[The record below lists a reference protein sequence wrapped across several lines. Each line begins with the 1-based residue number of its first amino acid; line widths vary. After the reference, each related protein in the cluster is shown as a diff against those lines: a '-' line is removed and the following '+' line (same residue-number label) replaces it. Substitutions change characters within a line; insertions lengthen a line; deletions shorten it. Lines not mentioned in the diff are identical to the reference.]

1 MKNKNAVILLLV
13 SNIISGL
20 AQGISMIAIPWYF
33 VYVIDKAD
41 FFATSYL
48 IITFLILFWGLYAG
62 TLIDR
67 YSRKKLFILVNFLC
81 GSLIGLISLYGIIHS
96 SLPDILVVLVFG
108 ITIFNYHVHYP
119 NLYAFGQEISEE
131 ENYGKLNSYIEI
143 QGQVTSVLAGAL
155 AAILLT
161 GTVDNRLQIAGINF
175 ILPFNIEPW
184 EIYEIFLMD
193 AITYLSV
200 IGILFFIRYEA
211 IKKDEIHEGRL
222 FTRLQQGITYLRS
235 NIYVFVFGITSYI
248 LFAFL
253 IVEIHTLLPLYV
265 TNFLQMGGDV
275 YASSEIYYSLGA
287 IISGVLV
294 IRIFRRLNTV
304 QAILILLLSVALFL
318 YLMAYYKT
326 LIIFFVGSFVLGV
339 TNAGIRILRTTY
351 IFHHVPNNLIGRV
364 NSVFGSLNV
373 LIRMLLIGIF
383 SLSFFQINDNIRYT
397 YLIGSGIMIISVVI
411 LLFYYKDIINKENE
425 KD

>member
-1 MKNKNAVILLLV
+1 MKNKNAIILLLV
-13 SNIISGL
+13 SNIVSGL

-67 YSRKKLFILVNFLC
+67 YSRKNLFILVNLFC
-81 GSLIGLISLYGIIHS
+81 GLFIGLISLYGIINS
-96 SLPDILVVLVFG
+96 SLPDIFVILVFG

-119 NLYAFGQEISEE
+119 NLYAFGQEISEK

-143 QGQVTSVLAGAL
+143 QGQVTSVLAGAV

-161 GTVDNRLQIAGINF
+161 GTVDNTLQIAGIKF
-175 ILPFNIEPW
+175 VLPFNIESW

-193 AITYLSV
+193 SITYLSV
-200 IGILFFIRYEA
+200 IIILSFIRYKV
-211 IKKDEIHEGRL
+211 IKKDKIHQGRL
-222 FTRLQQGITYLRS
+222 FNRLNQGVAYLRS
-235 NIYVFVFGITSYI
+235 NVYVFIFGITSYI

-253 IVEIHTLLPLYV
+253 IVEIHTLLPSYV
-265 TNFLQMGGDV
+265 TNFLEMGGDV

-287 IISGVLV
+287 IVSGVLI
-294 IRIFRRLNTV
+294 IRVFRSLNSI
-304 QAILILLLSVALFL
+304 QGILILLLFVALFL
-318 YLMAYYKT
+318 ALMSYYKT
-326 LIIFFVGSFVLGV
+326 LIIFFIGSFVLGV

-364 NSVFGSLNV
+364 NSVFGSLNI
-373 LIRMLLIGIF
+373 LIRLMLIGVF

-397 YLIGSGIMIISVVI
+397 YLIGAGIMIISMLI
-411 LLFYYKDIINKENE
+411 LLIYYKDIINKEKQE
-425 KD
+425 S

>member
-1 MKNKNAVILLLV
+1 MKNKNAIILLLV

-67 YSRKKLFILVNFLC
+67 YSRKNLFILVNLFC
-81 GSLIGLISLYGIIHS
+81 GLFIGLISLYGIINS
-96 SLPDILVVLVFG
+96 SLPDIFVILVFG

-119 NLYAFGQEISEE
+119 NLYAFGQEISEK

-143 QGQVTSVLAGAL
+143 QGQVTSVLAGAV

-161 GTVDNRLQIAGINF
+161 GTVDNTLQIAGIKF
-175 ILPFNIEPW
+175 VLPFNIESW

-193 AITYLSV
+193 SITYLSV
-200 IGILFFIRYEA
+200 IIILSFIRYKV
-211 IKKDEIHEGRL
+211 IKKDKIHQGRL
-222 FTRLQQGITYLRS
+222 FNRLNQGVAYLRS
-235 NIYVFVFGITSYI
+235 NVYVFIFGITSYI

-253 IVEIHTLLPLYV
+253 IVEIHTLLPSYV
-265 TNFLQMGGDV
+265 TNFLEMGGDV

-287 IISGVLV
+287 IVSGVLI
-294 IRIFRRLNTV
+294 IRVFRSLNSI
-304 QAILILLLSVALFL
+304 QGILILLLFVALFL
-318 YLMAYYKT
+318 ALMSYYKT
-326 LIIFFVGSFVLGV
+326 LIIFFIGSFVLGV

-364 NSVFGSLNV
+364 NSVFGSLNI
-373 LIRMLLIGIF
+373 LIRLMLIGVF

-397 YLIGSGIMIISVVI
+397 YLIGAGIMIISMLI
-411 LLFYYKDIINKENE
+411 LLIYYKDIINKEKQE
-425 KD
+425 S

>member
-1 MKNKNAVILLLV
+1 MKNKNAIILLLV

-33 VYVIDKAD
+33 VYVIDQAD
-41 FFATSYL
+41 YFAASYL

-67 YSRKKLFILVNFLC
+67 YSRKNLFILVNLFC
-81 GSLIGLISLYGIIHS
+81 GLFIGLISLYGIINS
-96 SLPDILVVLVFG
+96 SLPDIFVILVFG

-119 NLYAFGQEISEE
+119 NLYAFGQEISEK

-143 QGQVTSVLAGAL
+143 QGQVTSVLAGAV

-161 GTVDNRLQIAGINF
+161 GTVDNTLQIAGIKF
-175 ILPFNIEPW
+175 VLPFNIESW

-193 AITYLSV
+193 SITYLSV
-200 IGILFFIRYEA
+200 IIILSFIRYKV
-211 IKKDEIHEGRL
+211 IKKDKIHQGRL
-222 FTRLQQGITYLRS
+222 FNRLNQGIAYLRS
-235 NIYVFVFGITSYI
+235 NVYVFIFGITSYI

-253 IVEIHTLLPLYV
+253 IVEIHTLLPSYV
-265 TNFLQMGGDV
+265 TNFLEMGGDV

-287 IISGVLV
+287 IVSGVLI
-294 IRIFRRLNTV
+294 IRVFRSLNSI
-304 QAILILLLSVALFL
+304 QGILILLLFVALFL
-318 YLMAYYKT
+318 ALMSYYKT
-326 LIIFFVGSFVLGV
+326 LIIFFIGSFVLGV

-364 NSVFGSLNV
+364 NSVFGSLNI
-373 LIRMLLIGIF
+373 LIRLLLIGVF

-397 YLIGSGIMIISVVI
+397 YLIGAGIMIISMLI
-411 LLFYYKDIINKENE
+411 LLIYYKDIINKEKQE
-425 KD
+425 S